1 MEGYGTLPNGASKF
15 RRTGSERLKD
25 GAKAFLRRV
34 ESIKTRRKK
43 RQHRDGVVISGPQVL
58 DFGQMNQKM
67 SDLKCVDVASY
78 PNSPL
83 PPNSPIKPQSADLL
97 KVPPAFV
104 SFDEHQNR
112 GSSGANNRLSPKHFY
127 AMGKVYGSGTQSHRT
142 SPLHFSFGKSGDDSS
157 SYYSDSQDSGTV
169 QTSSSGG
176 SSRKK
181 STRTRKFFQRSKV
194 DDAGALSDS
203 ECNQRKN
210 ALTEAPDMGNEL
222 KVPMFTRGGSLNLG
236 REGGGKYRDKL
247 KNRSLRSRSL
257 RKSEK
262 YADSDKEDEIVLRV
276 K

>member
-1 MEGYGTLPNGASKF
+1 MEGYATLPSGASKF

-43 RQHRDGVVISGPQVL
+43 RSHRDGLVISGPQVL

-67 SDLKCVDVASY
+67 TDLKCVDVASY
-78 PNSPL
+78 PNSPI
-83 PPNSPIKPQSADLL
+83 PPHTPKGHNSVDLL

-104 SFDEHQNR
+104 TFDEHHNK
-112 GSSGANNRLSPKHFY
+112 GSSRLSPKNFY
-127 AMGKVYGSGTQSHRT
+127 TTGKVYGSGTQSHRT
-142 SPLHFSFGKSGDDSS
+142 SPLHFSFGKSGDESS

-176 SSRKK
+176 SLRKK
-181 STRTRKFFQRSKV
+181 STRTKKFFQRSKV
-194 DDAGALSDS
+194 EDAGALSDS
-203 ECNQRKN
+203 ECQPRKVEP
-210 ALTEAPDMGNEL
+210 TEEPAGNEL

-236 REGGGKYRDKL
+236 RGSNKYRDKL

-262 YADSDKEDEIVLRV
+262 FADSDKEDDIVLRV

>member
-1 MEGYGTLPNGASKF
+1 MEGYATLPSGASKF

-43 RQHRDGVVISGPQVL
+43 RSHRDGLVISGPQVL
-58 DFGQMNQKM
+58 DFGQMNKKM
-67 SDLKCVDVASY
+67 SDLKCVAVASY

-83 PPNSPIKPQSADLL
+83 PPHTPKADLL
-97 KVPPAFV
+97 KVPPAFAP
-104 SFDEHQNR
+104 FEDHQTK
-112 GSSGANNRLSPKHFY
+112 GSSRLSPKNFY

-176 SSRKK
+176 SLRKK
-181 STRTRKFFQRSKV
+181 STRTKKFFQRSKPDEV
-194 DDAGALSDS
+194 GALSDS
-203 ECNQRKN
+203 ECQPRKVEP
-210 ALTEAPDMGNEL
+210 TEEPAGNEL

-236 REGGGKYRDKL
+236 RDSNKYRDKL

-262 YADSDKEDEIVLRV
+262 FADSDKEDDIVLRV

>member
-1 MEGYGTLPNGASKF
+1 MEGYGTLPTGASKF

-43 RQHRDGVVISGPQVL
+43 RSHRDGLVISGPQVL

-67 SDLKCVDVASY
+67 TDLKCVDVASY

-83 PPNSPIKPQSADLL
+83 PPSTPVKGHQAADLL
-97 KVPPAFV
+97 KVPAFV
-104 SFDEHQNR
+104 AFDEHQTKC
-112 GSSGANNRLSPKHFY
+112 GNRLSPKNFY
-127 AMGKVYGSGTQSHRT
+127 AMGKVYGSGSQSHRT
-142 SPLHFSFGKSGDDSS
+142 SPLHFSFSKSGDESS

-176 SSRKK
+176 SMRKK
-181 STRTRKFFQRSKV
+181 SRTKKFFQRSKV
-194 DDAGALSDS
+194 EDVGALSDS
-203 ECNQRKN
+203 ECNQRK
-210 ALTEAPDMGNEL
+210 AEPTTMTGEPTGNEL

-236 REGGGKYRDKL
+236 RESNKYRDKL

-262 YADSDKEDEIVLRV
+262 YADSDKEDDVVLRV

>member
-1 MEGYGTLPNGASKF
+1 MEGYGTLPTAASKF

-43 RQHRDGVVISGPQVL
+43 RQHRDGLVISGPQVL

-67 SDLKCVDVASY
+67 TDLKCVDVASY

-83 PPNSPIKPQSADLL
+83 PPNTPVKGQADLL
-97 KVPPAFV
+97 KVPAAFV
-104 SFDEHQNR
+104 TFDEHQNR
-112 GSSGANNRLSPKHFY
+112 SSNRLSPKNFY

-142 SPLHFSFGKSGDDSS
+142 SPLHFSFSKSGDESS

-176 SSRKK
+176 SIRKK
-181 STRTRKFFQRSKV
+181 STRTRKFFQRTKV
-194 DDAGALSDS
+194 EDAGALSDS
-203 ECNQRKN
+203 ECNARKV
-210 ALTEAPDMGNEL
+210 EASGEPVGNEL

-236 REGGGKYRDKL
+236 RESNKYRDKL

-257 RKSEK
+257 RKSDK
-262 YADSDKEDEIVLRV
+262 YADSDKEDDVVLRV

>member
-1 MEGYGTLPNGASKF
+1 MEGYGTLPASKF

-34 ESIKTRRKK
+34 ESIKTRRSK
-43 RQHRDGVVISGPQVL
+43 RKHRDGLVISGPELQ

-67 SDLKCVDVASY
+67 SDLKCVDVGASQ

-83 PPNSPIKPQSADLL
+83 PPNSPLKPPQSADLL

-104 SFDEHQNR
+104 TYDDHQSRN
-112 GSSGANNRLSPKHFY
+112 SNNTNNNRLNPKHFY

-176 SSRKK
+176 SVRKK
-181 STRTRKFFQRSKV
+181 STRTKKFFQRATKV
-194 DDAGALSDS
+194 EDAGALSDS
-203 ECNQRKN
+203 ECHPRKN
-210 ALTEAPDMGNEL
+210 ALTEENGGNEL
-222 KVPMFTRGGSLNLG
+222 KVPMFIRGGSLNLG
-236 REGGGKYRDKL
+236 RESNKYRDKL

-262 YADSDKEDEIVLRV
+262 YADSDKEDDIVLRV